1 MAEIYGHKWTSA
13 YGDKPVDT
21 WVDGLRDI
29 EPLEIAKGLEGCL
42 LNGDG
47 WPPSLPEFRQLCRP
61 VKQSRI
67 NSEMYQEKPRALP
80 EPVEMR
86 EKRKATGLAQLGAIK
101 SIMGK
106 K

>member
-13 YGDKPVDT
+13 YGEKPVDT
-21 WVDGLRDI
+21 WVDGLGDMA
-29 EPLEIAKGLEGCL
+29 PQEIANGLQACL
-42 LNGDG
+42 VNGDP

-61 VKQSRI
+61 AKVNRI
-67 NSEMYQEKPRALP
+67 NSEMYQERPRALP